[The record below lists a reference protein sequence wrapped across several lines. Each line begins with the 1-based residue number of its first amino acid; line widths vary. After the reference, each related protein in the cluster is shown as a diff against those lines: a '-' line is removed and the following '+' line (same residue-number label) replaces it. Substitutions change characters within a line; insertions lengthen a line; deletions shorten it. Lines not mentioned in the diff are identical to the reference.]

1 MGILFK
7 YLPVSLPK
15 RYCEFLFP
23 QYIMLKN
30 MGRITDNQDFT
41 PSNGEVVLYNPDDTI
56 RLKMPETKEGEEVG
70 ESLGES

>member
-1 MGILFK
+1 MGILFN
-7 YLPVSLPK
+7 YLPASLPK

-30 MGRITDNQDFT
+30 MERIADNQDFT

-56 RLKMPETKEGEEVG
+56 RLKMQETKEGEF
-70 ESLGES
+70 